1 MNGKIKMKKEWQDP
15 KIDRYS
21 FLLLAIG
28 TLLMAFANGR
38 WIVPIAT
45 WLAPVF
51 LLRFSRI

>member
-1 MNGKIKMKKEWQDP
+1 MKKEWQDP